1 MQTHEAAQHTS
12 ATVQNPAVCVALC
25 VDDYGLHEGV
35 NRAVGELA
43 ALGRVQATSAMVGGA
58 AWASGLAL
66 LRQLDPAQ
74 VQVGLHLDLTEC
86 ALNPALRLPLG
97 RCIAQAYLRRF
108 DTAALAREIAQQLDR
123 FEQGLGRPPAYVDG
137 HQHIHQLPGAR
148 AALLHVLHQR
158 YGTQAPWVRKALV
171 RREFP
176 GGLRVELQ
184 EHDAV
189 AFWGGETGS
198 ALVNS
203 QGEVF
208 EANVGDVEQEG
219 LPRLTGPQ
227 GSSAEVLQMH
237 GVLQPLFEPLGM
249 AVDALELTGRG
260 GWRATLD
267 TGAALELGGGTQQ
280 EVVQRTQRFI
290 STLTGVAAQ
299 YQRRADA
306 LESADLRHAGGY
318 ALRLRGVTTVTAEAA
333 AKK

>member
-1 MQTHEAAQHTS
+1 M
-12 ATVQNPAVCVALC
+12 
-25 VDDYGLHEGV
+25 
-35 NRAVGELA
+35 
-43 ALGRVQATSAMVGGA
+43 
-58 AWASGLAL
+58 
-66 LRQLDPAQ
+66 
-74 VQVGLHLDLTEC
+74 
-86 ALNPALRLPLG
+86 
-97 RCIAQAYLRRF
+97 
-108 DTAALAREIAQQLDR
+108 
-123 FEQGLGRPPAYVDG
+123 
-137 HQHIHQLPGAR
+137 
-148 AALLHVLHQR
+148 
-158 YGTQAPWVRKALV
+158 
-171 RREFP
+171 
-176 GGLRVELQ
+176 
-184 EHDAV
+184 
-189 AFWGGETGS
+189 
-198 ALVNS
+198 
-203 QGEVF
+203 
-208 EANVGDVEQEG
+208 GDVEQEG